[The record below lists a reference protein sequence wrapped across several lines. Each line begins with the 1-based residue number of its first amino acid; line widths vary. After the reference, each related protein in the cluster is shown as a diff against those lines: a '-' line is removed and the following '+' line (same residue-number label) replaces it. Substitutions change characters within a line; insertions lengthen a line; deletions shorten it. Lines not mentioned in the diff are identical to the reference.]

1 MAPPRVHGDGET
13 TEDLEFRMEDGVSL
27 LPVDHKPGTHR
38 SVQEIGFSKVSFRD
52 CTLRLL
58 QVKGKKCAQGN
69 MCKVLH
75 AVIC

>member
-1 MAPPRVHGDGET
+1 M
-13 TEDLEFRMEDGVSL
+13 SL

-38 SVQEIGFSKVSFRD
+38 PVQEIGFSKVSFRD